1 MGGIFCCPKKK
12 KLEDIPDDLSIN
24 ETDQKNNSSKQMIDS
39 LISPIIPHED
49 LQVGKEEYVKRL

>member
-1 MGGIFCCPKKK
+1 MGGVFCCPKK

-24 ETDQKNNSSKQMIDS
+24 ETDQQNNSSKQMIDS

-49 LQVGKEEYVKRL
+49 L